1 MKSKSKNHE
10 LKASSV
16 DPKRIT
22 APRWTAK
29 KDRLFWDWFIEVSD
43 DWLQELHNEL
53 AVDHNLTKA
62 FDRVRAKTRKA
73 EAALRK
79 ELSSMNE
86 GRKH

>member
-29 KDRLFWDWFIEVSD
+29 KDRLFWEWFLEVSD
-43 DWLQELHNEL
+43 DWLREFHDEL

-62 FDRVRAKTRKA
+62 FDRVRAKMRKA
-73 EAALRK
+73 EVALRK
-79 ELSSMNE
+79 ELNSAK
-86 GRKH
+86 GGGPR